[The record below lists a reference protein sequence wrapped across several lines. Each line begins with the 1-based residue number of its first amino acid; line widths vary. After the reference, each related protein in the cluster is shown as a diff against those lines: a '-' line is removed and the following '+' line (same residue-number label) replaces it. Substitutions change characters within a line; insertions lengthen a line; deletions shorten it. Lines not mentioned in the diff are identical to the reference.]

1 MQQAEQQKPSYPTV
15 AFVPPR
21 LVVTSVPS
29 STQAPTLA
37 TAQRD
42 STLFAATATPAA
54 RRLHGVHHKST
65 TECTVDSSP
74 TLPATVN
81 LQETPCPTF
90 IIPPT
95 DVICPA
101 SSESGPIG
109 ASANAQSGIE
119 RNVLSPAQEDPPVFP
134 YLGSPLNDI
143 HYLDSHEDDPTLEV
157 GLPSAD
163 SDEEEALGVSQE
175 VPAKAPAK
183 AQRRRPRREVRS
195 QARRHLP
202 LPPRGGRW

>member
-1 MQQAEQQKPSYPTV
+1 MQQAEQQKPSYPIV

-21 LVVTSVPS
+21 LVVTSIPS

-37 TAQRD
+37 IAQRD
-42 STLFAATATPAA
+42 STLFAATATLAA
-54 RRLHGVHHKST
+54 RRLHGVHHKSK
-65 TECTVDSSP
+65 TEYTVDSSP

-90 IIPPT
+90 IPPT

-109 ASANAQSGIE
+109 ASANAQSSIE
-119 RNVLSPAQEDPPVFP
+119 RNVLSPAQEIPPVFP

-143 HYLDSHEDDPTLEV
+143 HYLDSHEVDPTLEV
-157 GLPSAD
+157 YS
-163 SDEEEALGVSQE
+163 
-175 VPAKAPAK
+175 
-183 AQRRRPRREVRS
+183 
-195 QARRHLP
+195 
-202 LPPRGGRW
+202 